1 MSSNVE
7 MKDSITVLKDG
18 MLIDGNGEPP
28 VDNSVLIIKGD
39 RIEYVGKIGSVEI
52 PPEAKIIDIT
62 GKTIIPG
69 LIDAHCHPAGIRKLD
84 PMAWII
90 ESSELKAIRSVMDV
104 WMLADNGF
112 TTIRDCGSPTSIHL
126 KIAVEEGTIIGPRI
140 LTSCK
145 PICQTGGHFDIPH
158 SLPMSWVAER
168 GFARRADGVAECRRA
183 AREQLREGAD
193 FIKICT
199 TGGVMSERGSPTSTQ
214 FTVEEIRAIVEEA
227 QSAGV
232 KTASHAQGTQGI
244 KNALLGGV
252 DTIEHGIYLDDEVI
266 EMMIKQNTYLIPTF
280 AIVEAIINGGTEFG
294 IPEVSLNKARKV
306 MEAHINSI
314 RKAWQAGVRIG
325 LGTDYMS
332 DPMSPMGE
340 NAIELELY
348 VKAGRSPMEA
358 IVSATKINSEALG
371 IDDKL
376 GSLEAGKLADLIVVK
391 GNPLNDIGIL
401 RDKKN
406 IDQVYKGGKEIPR
419 LD

>member
-1 MSSNVE
+1 MTE
-7 MKDSITVLKDG
+7 FITVLKGG

-28 VDNSVLIIKGD
+28 LDNSVLIIKGD
-39 RIEYVGKIGSVEI
+39 RIDYVGKIGSVEI
-52 PPEAKIIDIT
+52 PPEAKIIDT
-62 GKTIIPG
+62 TEKTIIPG
-69 LIDAHCHPAGIRKLD
+69 LIDAHCHPAGIKKLD

-90 ESSELKAIRSVMDV
+90 ESSELKAIRSSMDV
-104 WMLADNGF
+104 WRLADNGF
-112 TTIRDCGSPTSIHL
+112 TTIRDCGSSTSIHL
-126 KIAVEEGTIIGPRI
+126 KKAVEEGTIIGPRI

-158 SLPMSWVAER
+158 SLPVSWVAER

-199 TGGVMSERGSPTSTQ
+199 TGGVMSERSSPTSTQ

-232 KTASHAQGTQGI
+232 KTASHSQGTEGI

-252 DTIEHGIYLDDEVI
+252 DTIEHGIYLDDEAI

-294 IPEVSLNKARKV
+294 VPEFSLNKARKV

-314 RKAWQAGVRIG
+314 SKAWQAGVKIG

-332 DPMSPMGE
+332 DPMSPMGK
-340 NAIELELY
+340 NAIELDIY
-348 VKAGRSPMEA
+348 VKAGRSPMDA

-371 IDDKL
+371 IDGRL
-376 GSLEAGKLADLIVVK
+376 GILKPDKLADVLVVN
-391 GNPLNDIGIL
+391 GDPLKDISVL
-401 RDKKN
+401 RDKMN
-406 IDQVYKGGKEIPR
+406 IVKVYKGGKAIPR

>member
-1 MSSNVE
+1 MTE
-7 MKDSITVLKDG
+7 FITVLKGG

-28 VDNSVLIIKGD
+28 LDNSVLIIKGD
-39 RIEYVGKIGSVEI
+39 RIDYVGKIGSVEI
-52 PPEAKIIDIT
+52 PPEAKIIDT
-62 GKTIIPG
+62 TEKTIIPG
-69 LIDAHCHPAGIRKLD
+69 LIDAHCHPAGIKKLD

-90 ESSELKAIRSVMDV
+90 ESSELKAIRSSMDV
-104 WMLADNGF
+104 WRLADNGF
-112 TTIRDCGSPTSIHL
+112 TTIRDCGSSTSIHL
-126 KIAVEEGTIIGPRI
+126 KKAVEEGTIIGPRI

-158 SLPMSWVAER
+158 SLPVSWVAER

-199 TGGVMSERGSPTSTQ
+199 TGGVMSERSSPTSTQ

-232 KTASHAQGTQGI
+232 KTASHSQGTEGI

-252 DTIEHGIYLDDEVI
+252 DTIEHGIYLDDEAI

-294 IPEVSLNKARKV
+294 VPEFSLNKARKV

-314 RKAWQAGVRIG
+314 SKAWQAGVKIG

-332 DPMSPMGE
+332 DPMSPMGK
-340 NAIELELY
+340 NAIELDIY
-348 VKAGRSPMEA
+348 VKAGRSPMDA

-371 IDDKL
+371 IDGRL
-376 GSLEAGKLADLIVVK
+376 GTLEPDKLADVLVVN
-391 GNPLNDIGIL
+391 GDPLKDISVL
-401 RDKKN
+401 RDKMN
-406 IDQVYKGGKEIPR
+406 IVKVYKGGKAIPR